1 MQSSDYSS
9 IIAAP
14 FSQRL
19 STMTQLTHLTR
30 RMSLAGQRSVHPE
43 MNGEALGRHIA
54 KLWIGQDF
62 IPGPDQTMWIQDS
75 LGMAAQL
82 HSLFE
87 GAGIP
92 YMVTGGVAS
101 STWGEPRATRD
112 LDLVARVSRDR
123 LALGALLEGAGYV
136 VAGLDSGVIQ
146 ITHQQ
151 TIQTADLH
159 IAKGSPW
166 ELEQFER
173 RRMVEGFWVV
183 SPEDLILN
191 KLRWGRGK
199 SEKQN
204 RDVQGILQTTPCDLR
219 YLHKWAKTLGMTD
232 LLEKA
237 LSY

>member
-1 MQSSDYSS
+1 MQSSDYSAVTS
-9 IIAAP
+9 AP

-19 STMTQLTHLTR
+19 GTMAQLTRFTR
-30 RMSLAGQRSVHPE
+30 RMSLAGQRSVHSE
-43 MNGEALGRHIA
+43 MDSEAMGLHIA
-54 KLWIGQDF
+54 KLWTGQAF
-62 IPGPDQTMWIQDS
+62 IPGQDQTMWIQDS
-75 LGMAAQL
+75 LDMAAQL
-82 HSLFE
+82 HSILE

-112 LDLVARVSRDR
+112 LDLVASIGGDR
-123 LALGALLEGAGYV
+123 TALGVFLEGAGYV
-136 VAGLDSGVIQ
+136 VAGLDSGVVQ

-159 IAKGSPW
+159 VAQGSPW

-173 RRMVEGFWVV
+173 RRMVEGFWVI
-183 SPEDLILN
+183 SPEDLVLN

-204 RDVQGILQTTPCDLR
+204 RDIQGILETTPCDVR
-219 YLHKWAKTLGMTD
+219 YLKKWAKTLGLSD

-237 LSY
+237 LAA